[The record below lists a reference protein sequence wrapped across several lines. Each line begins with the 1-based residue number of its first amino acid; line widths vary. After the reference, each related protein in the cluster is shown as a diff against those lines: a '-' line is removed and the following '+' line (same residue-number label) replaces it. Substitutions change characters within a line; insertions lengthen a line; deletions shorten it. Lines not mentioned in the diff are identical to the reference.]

1 MADFLM
7 VVHWLSGLV
16 VMAEALNKLERC
28 DPARRGIDSRERMV
42 ESLKA
47 FAWGMLAMGAGGAL
61 VTPVFPLQQPGLAD
75 VAVLLGF
82 ATLIIRTRVKE
93 G

>member
-1 MADFLM
+1 MSDMLVF
-7 VVHWLSGLV
+7 VHWISGLI

-28 DPARRGIDSRERMV
+28 DPANRSLALRERVV
-42 ESLKA
+42 EVLKA
-47 FAWGMLAMGAGGAL
+47 AAWALLAMGAGAAL
-61 VTPVFPLQQPGLAD
+61 VTPVLPLQRPGLAD

-82 ATLIIRTRVKE
+82 ATLIVRTRVKE